1 MSIFKRQDQGD
12 AQQTIT
18 APNPE
23 ASASGGQLDSS
34 ATATPPF
41 VSPGVVPPPAA
52 PMYSMR
58 PSESTLRVEA
68 DAEIS
73 LGDRRAT
80 EAQQTAREMAHEAAL
95 AAAQRARRRRP
106 PRPGHRTFFDP
117 VVAAQTGLLNL
128 AWRWQRAGAP
138 IRAIHTYMELLE
150 RYPHTPAAAAAV
162 ADLVELSEKLAHEGQ
177 FHTALGI
184 YDQLEELLA

>member
-1 MSIFKRQDQGD
+1 MSIFKRQDHGD
-12 AQQTIT
+12 AQQTIA

-23 ASASGGQLDSS
+23 AGTPGGQADSP
-34 ATATPPF
+34 ATGMPPF

-58 PSESTLRVEA
+58 VPEPTLRLEA

-73 LGDRRAT
+73 LGDGARRT
-80 EAQQTAREMAHEAAL
+80 KEAQQSARELAQASAL
-95 AAAQRARRRRP
+95 AAQRAKRRSPRLRHRR
-106 PRPGHRTFFDP
+106 FFDP

-128 AWRWQRAGAP
+128 AWRWQQAGAP
-138 IRAIHTYMELLE
+138 IRAIHTYVELLT
-150 RYPHTPAAAAAV
+150 RYPDTPAAAAAV
-162 ADLVELSEKLAHEGQ
+162 ADLVELSEKLAGEGQ